1 VGLGG
6 FLGFGEAFVWGRIS
20 AGFIRDGIGFFFRL
34 QGSVEGNT
42 LYHV

>member
-6 FLGFGEAFVWGRIS
+6 FLGFEEAFVWGGIF
-20 AGFIRDGIGFFFRL
+20 AGFIGDGIGFFRL